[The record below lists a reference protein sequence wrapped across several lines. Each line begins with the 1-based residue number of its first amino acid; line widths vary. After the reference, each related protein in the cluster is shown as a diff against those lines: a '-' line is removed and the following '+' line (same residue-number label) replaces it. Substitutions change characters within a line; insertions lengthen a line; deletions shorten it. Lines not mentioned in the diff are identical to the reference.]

1 MADSDRSTAAPEDT
15 GTNYFFYEDREALVL
30 AGGGARG
37 AYQVGVLRALAEWL
51 PPDTPCPFDV
61 LVGTSAGALNAA
73 ALAARSSSLTEAVH
87 SLEKVWSQFR
97 VDQVVRA
104 DNLSML

>member
-1 MADSDRSTAAPEDT
+1 MIDSDAGSPGPEDT

-51 PPDTPCPFDV
+51 PPGTP
-61 LVGTSAGALNAA
+61 T
-73 ALAARSSSLTEAVH
+73 
-87 SLEKVWSQFR
+87 W
-97 VDQVVRA
+97 
-104 DNLSML
+104 